1 MPPAMHDP
9 YAGPPP
15 APPATDPVVCPCC
28 RRPMQLL
35 ALAGHYGRQVV
46 IDLCGPCRLVW
57 FDTLESVNLAQRG
70 WLQLLQALQRAAATD
85 APWSGAPLGCPVC
98 AATLQPVH
106 NLSRF
111 GRFAALECQ
120 AGGHG
125 HLQSYA
131 LLLAERG
138 LVRPMLPP
146 ERAALAASTAPAGTP
161 PAGTMPPGTAPA
173 RTASTGCLNCGAPL
187 DGRADAC
194 SHCASPLVVID
205 LPRLAAAL
213 RNRPGEPLPR
223 PDGRLAAW
231 HCAGC
236 GQAVDPSA
244 TADCRGCGQLL
255 AVPALAELGPLLK
268 ACEAQAWAQRQ
279 PPSAAALRAPR
290 RHDAE
295 SWRNTA
301 FARLLG
307 HFKSFFD

>member
-1 MPPAMHDP
+1 MHDP

-15 APPATDPVVCPCC
+15 ALPATEPVACPCC
-28 RRPMQLL
+28 HRPMQLL

-46 IDLCGPCRLVW
+46 VDLCAPCRLVW

-70 WLQLLQALQRAAATD
+70 WLQLLQALQQAAATD
-85 APWSGAPLGCPVC
+85 TPWSGAPLGCPVC
-98 AATLQPVH
+98 RAALQPVH
-106 NLSRF
+106 NLTRF

-138 LVRPMLPP
+138 LVRPMLPT
-146 ERAALAASTAPAGTP
+146 ERAALAAGAA
-161 PAGTMPPGTAPA
+161 M
-173 RTASTGCLNCGAPL
+173 GCLNCGAPL
-187 DGRADAC
+187 NGRDDAC

-244 TADCRGCGQLL
+244 TADCQACGQLL

-268 ACEAQAWAQRQ
+268 ACETQAWAQRQ
-279 PPSAAALRAPR
+279 PPAPAALRPR
-290 RHDAE
+290 RGHDAE

>member
-1 MPPAMHDP
+1 MHDP

-15 APPATDPVVCPCC
+15 ALPAAEPVACPCC

-46 IDLCGPCRLVW
+46 VDLCAPCRLVW

-85 APWSGAPLGCPVC
+85 TPWSGAPLGCPVC
-98 AATLQPVH
+98 RAALQPVH
-106 NLSRF
+106 NLTRF

-138 LVRPMLPP
+138 LVRPLLPP
-146 ERAALAASTAPAGTP
+146 ERAALAAGAA
-161 PAGTMPPGTAPA
+161 A
-173 RTASTGCLNCGAPL
+173 GCLNCGAPL

-213 RNRPGEPLPR
+213 RNRPGDPLPR

-236 GQAVDPSA
+236 GQAADPSA
-244 TADCRGCGQLL
+244 AADCLSCGQLL
-255 AVPALAELGPLLK
+255 PVPALADLGPLLK
-268 ACEAQAWAQRQ
+268 TCEAQAWANRQ
-279 PPSAAALRAPR
+279 PPAPAAFRPR
-290 RHDAE
+290 PGHGPD

-301 FARLLG
+301 LARLFG
-307 HFKSFFD
+307 HLKSLFD